1 VEPVRAKS
9 VVRRRELALFAVPMV
24 ALAIAANV
32 GNALAPTLLTE
43 EPALLLALA
52 PKTRWLLLS
61 SPNLHALAFYG
72 IPIVRAAAVLT
83 LYYCF
88 GRRYGEAALRWVE
101 ERAGRSMRPVRWIE
115 RQFHRGR
122 YPIVVAFPGSLTAM
136 LGGAD
141 RMAFA
146 PFIVV
151 AMLATS
157 ARLVVIRLL
166 ADLFADPLLDVLD
179 WVSHNQLWLTVV
191 SVSSV
196 FVYVLWTN
204 RSSPTP
210 IESIQTIA
218 TELDEAAADVAA
230 VDVVE
235 DRGPS
240 R

>member
-1 VEPVRAKS
+1 MEPVRAKS

-157 ARLVVIRLL
+157 ARLVVFRLL
-166 ADLFADPLLDVLD
+166 ANLFADPLLDVLD

-191 SVSSV
+191 SVGSV

-210 IESIQTIA
+210 IESVQTIA
-218 TELDEAAADVAA
+218 TELDEAAAELAA
-230 VDVVE
+230 VD
-235 DRGPS
+235 R
-240 R
+240 